1 MTRSLYVFDAYGTLL
16 DVHSA
21 VMRHGEEIGEEAA
34 RLSEL
39 WRTKQLEYSWV
50 RSLMGRY
57 RDFQVLTEA
66 ALDHAIARHGG
77 LARGLREKLLDAYAD
92 LDAYPDARPALS
104 ALKRAGARTAILSN
118 GSPAMLERAVGAS
131 GLRDCLDASLSVDAL
146 QVFKTDP
153 RVYGLV
159 GARFGTAPGEVVFVS
174 SNRWDVA
181 GATAYGFETY
191 WINRAGL
198 PDEYE
203 DLPPKAVLGSLA
215 ELPRPG

>member
-21 VMRHGEEIGEEAA
+21 VMRHAVAIGEGAA
-34 RLSEL
+34 RLSEI
-39 WRTKQLEYSWV
+39 WRLKQLEYSWV

-57 RDFQVLTEA
+57 RDFQALTEA

-77 LARGLREKLLDAYAD
+77 LAGGLRAKLLDAYAE
-92 LDAYPDARPALS
+92 LDAYPDVRPALV
-104 ALKRAGARTAILSN
+104 ALRQGGARTAILSN
-118 GSPAMLERAVGAS
+118 GSPAMLERAVRAAALS
-131 GLRDCLDASLSVDAL
+131 ECLDASLSVDSVR
-146 QVFKTDP
+146 VFKTDP

-159 GARFGTAPGEVVFVS
+159 GARFGASPRDVVFVS

-181 GATAYGFETY
+181 GATAYGFEAY
-191 WINRAGL
+191 WINRTSA

-203 DLPPKAVLGSLA
+203 DLPPMGVLGSLSD
-215 ELPRPG
+215 LPPPG